1 MEGPAPEGNDWE
13 RDREWEQ
20 ATRREFPLLPIVIGI
35 AALLLLL
42 VILRPS

>member
-1 MEGPAPEGNDWE
+1 MDGPAPERDDWE
-13 RDREWEQ
+13 RDADWEQ